1 MKPGRPFLPAPGC
14 DGLFLIACPS
24 VPASARQSDNQ
35 TDSQT
40 EESHFATLIMKKRDS
55 RTERQMHDK
64 GKW

>member
-24 VPASARQSDNQ
+24 VPASTRQSDNQ
-35 TDSQT
+35 PDSQT

>member
-1 MKPGRPFLPAPGC
+1 MKPGRPFLPPPGC
-14 DGLFLIACPS
+14 DGLFLIARLS
-24 VPASARQSDNQ
+24 VPGSARQTDNQ